1 MISGFTFVR
10 NGIRLDYPFRES
22 ILSMLPLVDEL
33 IVAVGNSEDGTRRA
47 IEQLNSFKIKIIDS
61 VWDDSLREGGR
72 VLAVE
77 TNKAMASIT
86 PKATWAIYLQA
97 DEVIHEQDYEAI
109 RLAMHQYKDD
119 PLVEGF
125 LFNYIHFYGSYL
137 YYGDSRKWYRREIRI
152 LRNDPAVTSWKD
164 AQGFRK
170 NGNKLKV
177 KKVPASIFHY
187 GWVKPPEKQQLKQR
201 AFHRLWHDDS
211 WLNKNVGEAK
221 AFDYSQIDSIAL
233 YQGSHPEVMKQ
244 RIEQMNWSVSIDPG
258 KKKLSLK
265 NRFLM
270 EVEKVTGWRVGEYR
284 NYKII

>member
-97 DEVIHEQDYEAI
+97 DEVIHEQ
-109 RLAMHQYKDD
+109 
-119 PLVEGF
+119 
-125 LFNYIHFYGSYL
+125 
-137 YYGDSRKWYRREIRI
+137 
-152 LRNDPAVTSWKD
+152 
-164 AQGFRK
+164 
-170 NGNKLKV
+170 
-177 KKVPASIFHY
+177 
-187 GWVKPPEKQQLKQR
+187 
-201 AFHRLWHDDS
+201 
-211 WLNKNVGEAK
+211 
-221 AFDYSQIDSIAL
+221 
-233 YQGSHPEVMKQ
+233 VMRQ
-244 RIEQMNWSVSIDPG
+244 SG
-258 KKKLSLK
+258 
-265 NRFLM
+265 
-270 EVEKVTGWRVGEYR
+270 
-284 NYKII
+284 